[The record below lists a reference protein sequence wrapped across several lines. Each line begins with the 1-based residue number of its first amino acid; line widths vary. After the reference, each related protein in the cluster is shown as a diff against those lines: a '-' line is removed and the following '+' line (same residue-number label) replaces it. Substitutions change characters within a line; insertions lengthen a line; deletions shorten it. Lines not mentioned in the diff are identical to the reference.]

1 MSVYVNSETK
11 NYSIS
16 DLLKKIQDIKTDN
29 RDKNS
34 LLSNIIKTDQCS
46 EQDFQELVQDI
57 EKDLGLLEI
66 YETEI
71 INRNYQ
77 TVVFDNKT
85 YKIIELIKYKMV
97 LGLKLDLSNIIIN
110 ASSKVDN
117 NVMIKHSLDEFKKSR
132 NYQDQ
137 ILQINK
143 ILSQFNNKK

>member
-46 EQDFQELVQDI
+46 EQDFQELVQNI